1 MGCDR
6 WKLQFPGPG
15 DQANGTGIIR
25 GGPWV
30 HLVQSHGV
38 LGHMM
43 AYVTLLSVQSYAT
56 IRWAEWV
63 I

>member
-1 MGCDR
+1 MGLAVSWSRSWD
-6 WKLQFPGPG
+6 W
-15 DQANGTGIIR
+15 R